1 MQIHLRFVSQFLFG
15 LTVLTLVVG
24 GNAAADAVIPL
35 PAADKAQL
43 EALLGEAVVGEALP
57 SPPLSTIDTYMP
69 RKGSSISY
77 QILEAKK
84 PASTETHKVE
94 DATEAAFSP
103 GWRYTIEGVG
113 AQYFMP
119 GSDGGVG
126 IAAEQDLE

>member
-1 MQIHLRFVSQFLFG
+1 MQIHLRLASQFLFG
-15 LTVLTLVVG
+15 LMVFVLTVYSG
-24 GNAAADAVIPL
+24 AKADTAGAAVPL
-35 PAADKAQL
+35 PAEDKAQL

-77 QILEAKK
+77 QVLEAKK

-94 DATEAAFSP
+94 DTTEAAYSP
-103 GWRYTIEGVG
+103 GWRYTIESVG

-119 GSDGGVG
+119 GSDGGV
-126 IAAEQDLE
+126 D